1 MWNGDEHKD
10 KASGGREKEKV
21 HEDLGGCVS
30 DNANSNLQE
39 PVRHLFATKQ
49 ERKQR
54 HADLSSRI
62 QPDQGRRA
70 VDVFFY
76 SIVLDENDSSSSP
89 NDVRDT
95 T

>member
-1 MWNGDEHKD
+1 MKN
-10 KASGGREKEKV
+10 
-21 HEDLGGCVS
+21 LGGCVL
-30 DNANSNLQE
+30 DNAGGNLQKE
-39 PVRHLFATKQ
+39 PARHLFAAKQ

-54 HADLSSRI
+54 HANLSSRI
-62 QPDQGRRA
+62 QPDQGRA

-76 SIVLDENDSSSSP
+76 PIVLDENDSSSSP